1 MRIKSV
7 TIRNYRVHRELSLKL
22 DESRTLIGGPN
33 ESGKSTLIE
42 AIHRAFFLKAKGNT
56 ENHRAMVSDHGGN
69 PEVEIHFEVGG
80 VTYHIKKRFGS
91 SGTTNLASS
100 SAASLAGDAAESEL
114 ARILGVESGAAG
126 KVAAT
131 QWSHLWIWQGCSGN
145 DPLDHAN
152 AQQANLLKRL
162 QDSGGAAVMQSE
174 LDSQVSQHFASAT
187 DAIFTQVERA
197 KAGSE
202 LQKAET
208 AAAAAELA
216 RQNATAR
223 LEDSLQLVR
232 DFEDA
237 TQTLARVAGDTVTL
251 TEQKGAVDTQLARA
265 QELRG
270 QESAQSISVQALS
283 VSHTALEKINQQ
295 IVDLRGAVEAD
306 EATLAPQNEV
316 TLRLTTARGSSRQQS
331 ESDARAY
338 DSACD
343 RTRTSRQRRD
353 LAVAIQGRLEKA
365 ARFADLTGK
374 LAEAKKHED
383 AISNL
388 RPQLAKLPQIDA
400 AQLQELQQL
409 ETDLTGADATL
420 QAMAAGLEVVTAS
433 EPVLVAGVPLAAGQT
448 RILTEDTD
456 VIVGQSLRLVV
467 RPGGGTSLAEARQNA
482 QDARLEF
489 RNALD
494 NLGIASVAAASEVV
508 TKRSDIGT
516 KISLAESALL
526 GLDAAKLHAA
536 FADARDASAAA
547 EAEVTRRSE
556 VVTDFTAATTLAE
569 AKTAVS
575 EEERLL
581 RDAEAAEA
589 QAKEIREL
597 SAAAFQTADD
607 ALAAHQQTIAEHT
620 KRIAD
625 SRAQL
630 RLLVETHGEDAA
642 RAQALAGALTNLT
655 AANYVLAA
663 TRQALTELQP
673 DLLSSDFTRL
683 QKALERAETDEND
696 AKLKQAVAQAGLRSD
711 GADDP
716 DAALA
721 VATAQARSAQEH
733 LASVRRKAGA
743 FRLLHSLFLDEQRA
757 LADRFTRPLADKI
770 SGYLECLFGA
780 GTRANVV
787 LAENAFSGLQL
798 VRPTHGGGAV
808 PFDSLSGGAREQV
821 AAAVRLA
828 MAEVLCSDRH
838 GCLPVIFDDAFAYSD
853 PERVQTLQRMLYL
866 AASRGLQVIVLT
878 CTPSDYAALGAKH
891 VTLRVEKSAPGATPS
906 RVSASSAEEES
917 DDNSQPDS
925 SGAAVPV
932 TEEQCERLLSV
943 LRENGGK
950 AGNQALRQIL
960 DWDDATYEAVKDRLV
975 NSGRLTT
982 GRGRGGSVAL

>member
-100 SAASLAGDAAESEL
+100 SAAPLAGDAAESEL
-114 ARILGVESGAAG
+114 ARILGVESGVAG
-126 KVAAT
+126 KIAAA

-162 QDSGGAAVMQSE
+162 QDSGGAAAMQSE

-187 DAIFTQVERA
+187 DAIFTQVGRA

-202 LQKAET
+202 LEKAET
-208 AAAAAELA
+208 AAAAAELS
-216 RQNATAR
+216 RQSAAKR
-223 LEDSLQLVR
+223 LDDSLQLVR

-237 TQTLARVAGDTVTL
+237 TQTLARIAADTVRL
-251 TEQKGAVDTQLARA
+251 TEQKIAVDKQFARA

-283 VSHTALEKINQQ
+283 DSHTALAKINQQ
-295 IVDLRGAVEAD
+295 IVDLRNAVEAD

-316 TLRLTTARGSSRQQS
+316 TLRLTSARSSAKQQS

-338 DSACD
+338 DLACD

-353 LAVAIQGRLEKA
+353 LAVAILGRLERA
-365 ARFADLTGK
+365 ARYEELTGK
-374 LAEAKKHED
+374 LAEAKKHEN
-383 AISNL
+383 AISGL
-388 RPQLAKLPQIDA
+388 RPDLAKLPEIDA
-400 AQLQELQQL
+400 TQLQKLQQL
-409 ETDLTGADATL
+409 ETELTGADATL

-433 EPVLVAGVPLAAGQT
+433 EPVLVAGIPLAAGQT
-448 RILTEDTD
+448 RILTEDTE
-456 VIVGQSLRLVV
+456 VAVGQSLRLVV
-467 RPGGGTSLAEARQNA
+467 RPGGGTSLVEARQDA
-482 QDARLEF
+482 QDARQAFL
-489 RNALD
+489 NALD

-508 TKRSDIGT
+508 TKRSDLGT
-516 KISLAESALL
+516 RISLAESALL
-526 GLDAAKLHAA
+526 GLDAANLQTA
-536 FADARDASAAA
+536 FADARDASVAA
-547 EAEVTRRSE
+547 EAEVARRSE
-556 VVTDFTAATTLAE
+556 VVLDFTAASTLVE
-569 AKTAVS
+569 AKTALS

-581 RDAEAAEA
+581 RDAESAET

-597 SAAAFQTADD
+597 AAAAFQSADD
-607 ALAAHQQTIAEHT
+607 ALTTHQQTIAEHT

-625 SRAQL
+625 RRAQQ

-642 RAQALAGALTNLT
+642 RDHALTSALTNLT
-655 AANYVLAA
+655 AAKEVLAA
-663 TRQALTELQP
+663 TRRALTELQP

-683 QKALERAETDEND
+683 QKALERAETDKND
-696 AKLKQAVAQAGLRSD
+696 AKLKQALAQAGLHSE

-716 DAALA
+716 DASLA
-721 VATAQARSAQEH
+721 VATAQAQSAQEH
-733 LASVRRKAGA
+733 LASVRRKAEA
-743 FRLLHSLFLDEQRA
+743 FRQLHSLFLDEQRA

-828 MAEVLCSDRH
+828 MAEVLCSDHH

-878 CTPSDYAALGAKH
+878 CTPSDYAALDATH
-891 VTLRVEKSAPGATPS
+891 VNLRVEKSAPGATPS
-906 RVSASSAEEES
+906 RVSASSTEEES
-917 DDNSQPDS
+917 DDNSEPDS
-925 SGAAVPV
+925 TGAAVPV

-950 AGNQALRQIL
+950 AGNQTLRQIL
-960 DWDDATYEAVKDRLV
+960 DWDDATYEAVKERLV

>member
-7 TIRNYRVHRELSLKL
+7 ILRQYRIHREFKVDL
-22 DESRTLIGGPN
+22 DDSRTLIGGSN
-33 ESGKSTLIE
+33 ESGKSTLVE
-42 AIHRAFFLKAKGNT
+42 AVHRAFFLKAKGNT
-56 ENHRAMVSDHGGN
+56 ENHRAMVSTIHSGH
-69 PEVEIHFEVGG
+69 PEVEIHFEAGG
-80 VTYHIKKRFGS
+80 ATYHLKKRFGS
-91 SGTTNLASS
+91 SGTTTLASS
-100 SAASLAGDAAESEL
+100 NSASLSGDAAESEL
-114 ARILGVESGAAG
+114 ARILGVESGVGG
-126 KVAAT
+126 KAAT
-131 QWSHLWIWQGCSGN
+131 AQWSHLWIWQGCSGD

-152 AQQANLLKRL
+152 AQQANLLRRL
-162 QDSGGAAVMQSE
+162 QDSGGAAAMQSE

-187 DAIFTQVERA
+187 DGIFTQA
-197 KAGSE
+197 GKSKAGSE
-202 LQKAET
+202 LEKAET
-208 AAAAAELA
+208 AAAAAEMA
-216 RQNATAR
+216 RHKAATR

-237 TQTLARVAGDTVTL
+237 TQTLTRVAADTVTL
-251 TEQKGAVDTQLARA
+251 TEQKVAVDKQLARA

-270 QESAQSISVQALS
+270 QESAQSASVQALS
-283 VSHTALEKINQQ
+283 KHHAAFDKINQQ
-295 IVDLRGAVEAD
+295 IVDLRSAVEAD
-306 EATLAPQNEV
+306 EATLAPQNDV
-316 TLRLTTARGSSRQQS
+316 TLRLTSTRSSAKQQS

-365 ARFADLTGK
+365 ARLEEITGK
-374 LAEAKKHED
+374 LAEAKKHEN
-383 AISNL
+383 AISSL
-388 RPQLAKLPQIDA
+388 RPDLAKLPEIDA
-400 AQLQELQQL
+400 TQLQELQQL
-409 ETDLTGADATL
+409 ETELTGADATL

-433 EPVLVAGVPLAAGQT
+433 DPVLVAGVPLAAGQT

-456 VIVGQSLRLVV
+456 VTVGQSLRLVV

-526 GLDAAKLHAA
+526 GLDAANLQAA

-547 EAEVTRRSE
+547 EAEVARRSE
-556 VVTDFTAATTLAE
+556 AVPDFTAAATLAE

-575 EEERLL
+575 EEDQSL

-597 SAAAFQTADD
+597 AAAAFQTADD
-607 ALAAHQQTIAEHT
+607 ALTAHQQTIAEHT
-620 KRIAD
+620 KKIAD

-642 RAQALAGALTNLT
+642 RAQALTSALANLT
-655 AANYVLAA
+655 AANDVLAN
-663 TRQALTELQP
+663 TRRALTELQP

-683 QKALERAETDEND
+683 QKALERAETDKND

-721 VATAQARSAQEH
+721 VATAQARSVQEH
-733 LASVRRKAGA
+733 FASVRRKAEA

-798 VRPTHGGGAV
+798 VRPTQGGGAV

-828 MAEVLCSDRH
+828 MAEVLCNDHH

-878 CTPSDYAALGAKH
+878 CAPSDYAALGATH
-891 VTLRVEKSAPGATPS
+891 VTLRVEKSVPGATPS
-906 RVSASSAEEES
+906 PSSSDEES
-917 DDNSQPDS
+917 DDDSEPDS
-925 SGAAVPV
+925 SGAVVPV

-950 AGNQALRQIL
+950 AGNQTLRQIL
-960 DWDDATYEAVKDRLV
+960 GWDDATYEAVKDRLV
-975 NSGRLTT
+975 ENGQLTP
-982 GRGRGGSVAL
+982 GRGRGGSLAIS